1 MFVKRVLAQVLVA
14 FVAATVALTGCS
26 KVDSAATVGDAQIA
40 LSDLQS
46 QVDLILSE
54 REGVDTSQMQLE
66 DGEALTR
73 SQLSYMISNLII
85 EGVAK
90 DEKIEITT
98 SEIEAYKTEIYTN
111 IGGQENL
118 PNVLVSAAI
127 PSTSLDDVLRR
138 DLILRKIGQKQSAAG
153 SDDAA
158 VNASIQKLV
167 TDKANSL
174 KVTVNPRYGTWNV
187 NTLTVVA
194 AEPAGDAVTDK

>member
-1 MFVKRVLAQVLVA
+1 MFVKRVLARVLVA

-174 KVTVNPRYGTWNV
+174 KVTVNPRYGTWDV